1 METLYVL
8 DGNPPEADLTPP
20 LMGASYYFESGDFLG
35 MLECIE
41 LAAFLLSST
50 PSTTLLDPSEA
61 RALGLLEEFQRTE
74 LETMHTV
81 LASSELAFSASI
93 ADMSG
98 VYACCRA
105 AEFRQRRQL
114 LELLSNMRPS
124 SHWTLVR
131 EWGVLRQTG
140 ERLFQAS
147 SIFVAWLHQR
157 FALHYLTR
165 NTDDRFVSSPAGNE
179 RIWPYTLRLIGQG
192 PNPLIRRSRL
202 AGWRADSSEMEA
214 VGATLLVVP
223 SLRNSGVMVDALA
236 ASRQGLSG
244 PFFLKPP
251 LAKGVYVTELMFEEN

>member
-8 DGNPPEADLTPP
+8 DGGPPEADLTPP
-20 LMGASYYFESGDFLG
+20 LMGASYYFEAGDFLG
-35 MLECIE
+35 MLECME

-61 RALGLLEEFQRTE
+61 RALCLLEEFQRTE
-74 LETMHTV
+74 LESMHTV

-93 ADMSG
+93 ADMAG

-114 LELLSNMRPS
+114 LDLLSSIRPS
-124 SHWTLVR
+124 SQWTLTR
-131 EWGVLRQTG
+131 EWEALRQTG

-165 NTDDRFVSSPAGNE
+165 NTDDRFVSSPADNE
-179 RIWPYTLRLIGQG
+179 RIWPYTLRLVGQG

-202 AGWRADSSEMEA
+202 AGWRADSSEVEA

-223 SLRNSGVMVDALA
+223 SLRNSNVMVDALA
-236 ASRQGLSG
+236 ASRQTLSG
-244 PFFLKPP
+244 PFLLKPP
-251 LAKGVYVTELMFEEN
+251 LAKGVYITELMFEEA

>member
-8 DGNPPEADLTPP
+8 DGDPPEADLTTP
-20 LMGASYYFESGDFLG
+20 LMGASYYFEAGDFLG
-35 MLECIE
+35 MLECME
-41 LAAFLLSST
+41 LAAFLLSSA
-50 PSTTLLDPSEA
+50 PSTTLLDPSET
-61 RALGLLEEFQRTE
+61 RALSLVEEFQRTE
-74 LETMHTV
+74 LETMHAV

-114 LELLSNMRPS
+114 LELFSNVRPS
-124 SHWTLVR
+124 SHWTLAR

-147 SIFVAWLHQR
+147 SIFVAWIHQR

-165 NTDDRFVSSPAGNE
+165 NTDDRFVSSPADNE
-179 RIWPYTLRLIGQG
+179 RIWPYTLRLVGQG
-192 PNPLIRRSRL
+192 PDPLIRRSRL
-202 AGWRADSSEMEA
+202 AGWRADSSDVEA

-236 ASRQGLSG
+236 ASRQELSG
-244 PFFLKPP
+244 PFFLKQP
-251 LAKGVYVTELMFEEN
+251 LAKGIYVTELMFEEN